1 MAIALPERLPLA
13 TIRAGTLL
21 WRAHH
26 EAREAIRFGVDP
38 TRPPMGRFDA
48 PAHEFGVCY
57 FGDGMAVAMLE
68 TVVRARTLPLVP
80 RSDLATRVVSQVMV
94 GAELRV
100 AQLEGPG
107 LPVLGVDAGRLHAG
121 DYGECQRLSLDVY
134 RHADAVDGIQYRS
147 RWDNSLLCWA
157 LFDRA
162 ADRLAVVGGTLALG
176 DERVSG
182 PVLDRYRIGVV

>member
-1 MAIALPERLPLA
+1 VAIRLPARLPLA

-21 WRAHH
+21 WRVHR
-26 EAREAIRFGVDP
+26 ETREAVWFGVDRSR
-38 TRPPMGRFDA
+38 TPMGRFDA

-57 FGDGMAVAMLE
+57 FGDGVAVAVLE
-68 TVVRARTLPLVP
+68 TVVRARQLPLVP
-80 RSDLATRVVSQVMV
+80 RAELATRVVSQVMV
-94 GAELRV
+94 GADLRV
-100 AQLEGPG
+100 AQLEGAG

-121 DYGECQRLSLDVY
+121 DYAECQRLALDVY
-134 RHADAVDGIQYRS
+134 RHPDEADGIQYRS

-182 PVLDRYRIGVV
+182 PVLDRYRIGIL

>member
-1 MAIALPERLPLA
+1 MPILLPARLPLA
-13 TIRAGTLL
+13 TVRVGTVL
-21 WRAHH
+21 WRVHP
-26 EAREAIRFGVDP
+26 EARDALRFGVDP
-38 TRPPMGRFDA
+38 QRAPTGRYDA

-57 FGDGMAVAMLE
+57 FGDSVPVAVLE
-68 TVVRARTLPLVP
+68 TVVRARELRLVP
-80 RSDLATRVVSQVMV
+80 RADLLTRVVSQVMV
-94 GAELRV
+94 RADLRV

-107 LPVLGVDAGRLHAG
+107 LPVLGVDAGRLHAVP
-121 DYGECQRLSLDVY
+121 YGECQQLALDVH

-162 ADRLAVVGGTLALG
+162 ADRLAVVGGALRLG

-182 PVLDRYRIGVV
+182 PVLDRYGIGIV